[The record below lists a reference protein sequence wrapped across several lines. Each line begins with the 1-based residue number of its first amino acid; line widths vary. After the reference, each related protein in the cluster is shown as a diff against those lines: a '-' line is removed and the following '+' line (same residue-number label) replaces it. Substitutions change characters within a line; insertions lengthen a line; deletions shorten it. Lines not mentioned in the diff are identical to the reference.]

1 VQPSTTTRKPL
12 CTIAFFGLPQW
23 KIQRGVPFAGTVEPG
38 SINRSRNCRFD
49 TAVKRA
55 KKGRT
60 VALVDDSI
68 VQDTARF
75 HRKWRIKSSCGIKGV
90 ITHKSFLNGEF
101 APFSRLN
108 ERRLIYH
115 IFERVGASYCQNITA
130 ARKRQ
135 AMRYHIVKSITTAL
149 GSQVMTSNDMSA
161 FFSMCP
167 CPSDC

>member
-1 VQPSTTTRKPL
+1 MLRAYPVRCGMAALVASILNFQYTPVGVQRPTTARKPP
-12 CTIAFFGLPQW
+12 CTIAIFGLPQW
-23 KIQRGVPFAGTVEPG
+23 KIQRGVPFAGTHEPG

-55 KKGRT
+55 KKRRT
-60 VALVDDSI
+60 VALVGDSI

-115 IFERVGASYCQNITA
+115 IFERVGASYCQKYY
-130 ARKRQ
+130 RRSQ
-135 AMRYHIVKSITTAL
+135 APGDEVSY
-149 GSQVMTSNDMSA
+149 
-161 FFSMCP
+161 C
-167 CPSDC
+167 